1 MDRVR
6 LRELLAS
13 LESGEADVEEVL
25 EKLKLLPFEEAG
37 FAKLDHHRGV
47 RRGFPEAVFCSGKTE
62 EQVVEIADRILRMQ
76 GCAVL
81 TKVDKRLAA
90 LLKKRFKGRIS
101 YVPVA
106 KLVFLGKVAEKLK
119 GRIAVITAGTSDI
132 PVAEEAAAICERY
145 GVKVERIFDVGVAGV
160 HRVIPSMPVMNS
172 SDALIVVAGMEGA
185 LPSVI
190 AGLTDRPVIAVPTSI
205 GYGANFEGVTALL
218 AMLCSCSPGIA
229 IVNIDNGF
237 GAGVFALS
245 IIRRIRGEKNH

>member
-1 MDRVR
+1 MDRKR
-6 LRELLAS
+6 LRELLSS
-13 LESGEADVEEVL
+13 LESGEAEVDEVL
-25 EKLKLLPFEEAG
+25 EKLRLLPYEEAG

-47 RRGFPEAVFCSGKTE
+47 RRGFPEAVFCSGKTD
-62 EQVVEIADRILRMQ
+62 EQVLEISGRILRMQ
-76 GCAVL
+76 GSAVL

-90 LLKKRFKGRIS
+90 QLKKRFKGKIL

-106 KLVFLGKVAEKLK
+106 KLVFLGRVSEKIGGRVA
-119 GRIAVITAGTSDI
+119 VVTAGTSDI

-145 GVKVERIFDVGVAGV
+145 GVKVERIYDVGVAGV
-160 HRVIPSMPVMNS
+160 HRIIPSMPVLNG

-185 LPSVI
+185 LPSVV
-190 AGLTDRPVIAVPTSI
+190 AGLTDKPVVAVPTSV
-205 GYGANFEGVTALL
+205 GYGANFDGVTALL

-245 IIRRIRGEKNH
+245 IIRQIRKSKDH